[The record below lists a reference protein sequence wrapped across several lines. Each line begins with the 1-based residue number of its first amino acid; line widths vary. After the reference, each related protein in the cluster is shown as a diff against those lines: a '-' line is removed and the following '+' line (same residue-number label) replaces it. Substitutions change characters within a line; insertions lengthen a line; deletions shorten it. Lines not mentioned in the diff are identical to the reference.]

1 MFEKNMELVELIFK
15 FILVLFAVGGSFNII
30 FSFCMAVEKLEEKLR
45 RKWVYV
51 FIIVTSLGI
60 VSMVLLGI
68 IDLPKF

>member
-1 MFEKNMELVELIFK
+1 MEIVELIFK
-15 FILVLFAVGGSFNII
+15 FILVLFAVSGSFNII
-30 FSFCMAVEKLEEKLR
+30 FAFCTAVEKLEEKLR

-51 FIIVTSLGI
+51 YIIVTSLGI

>member
-1 MFEKNMELVELIFK
+1 MELVELIFK
-15 FILVLFAVGGSFNII
+15 FILVLFVSGSFNII
-30 FSFCMAVEKLEEKLR
+30 FAFCMAVEKLEEKLR